1 MARDAQY
8 INWAS
13 FEYWE
18 NKIKWSNDQLLE
30 KLHDIQKIIN
40 DTADLYQSDAAE
52 SIRGKINGMET
63 RFTEYYN
70 VVDNFKIFMTN
81 VGEEVTAMEQSVKS
95 NADQFI

>member
-40 DTADLYQSDAAE
+40 DTADLYESDAGE
-52 SIRGKINGMET
+52 SIGGKINGMET

-81 VGEEVTAMEQSVKS
+81 VGEEVKAMEQSVKS